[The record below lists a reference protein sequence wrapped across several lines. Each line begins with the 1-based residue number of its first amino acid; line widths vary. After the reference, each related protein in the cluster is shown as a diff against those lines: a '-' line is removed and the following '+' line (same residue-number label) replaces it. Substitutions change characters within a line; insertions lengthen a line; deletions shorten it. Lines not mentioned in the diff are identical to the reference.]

1 MSVDGVSPGGAMRLL
16 LVDAARTLAPSL
28 ADAMGAEFSDA
39 PIVVDVTA
47 GRLALDLL
55 RSSEFD
61 VVAADL
67 EALADLGDRAE
78 DRIGKLVRASQ
89 DALVIVLSQDCSIS
103 SSLATMR
110 AGAHDCVGR
119 EAGGR
124 TIVARIGELARRHGR
139 RRALTQTAAAS
150 VQAVAA
156 PAPTIPAMRDLVLPM
171 WRQEQRIIENAIQS
185 FAGNIALAAAAL
197 ELSPSTI
204 YRKRQAWADLAQR
217 QGELARVIGR

>member
-1 MSVDGVSPGGAMRLL
+1 M
-16 LVDAARTLAPSL
+16 
-28 ADAMGAEFSDA
+28 
-39 PIVVDVTA
+39 
-47 GRLALDLL
+47 
-55 RSSEFD
+55 
-61 VVAADL
+61 
-67 EALADLGDRAE
+67 
-78 DRIGKLVRASQ
+78 
-89 DALVIVLSQDCSIS
+89 IVLSQDCSIS
-103 SSLATMR
+103 SSLAVMR

-150 VQAVAA
+150 AQMMEVA
-156 PAPTIPAMRDLVLPM
+156 PAPSIPAMRDLVLPM